1 MPLNAS
7 HTYIENP
14 FFSGSEGTLGTT
26 LGNKHTPILH
36 SPDQECH
43 PGNSA

>member
-1 MPLNAS
+1 MPRIPISKIL
-7 HTYIENP
+7 
-14 FFSGSEGTLGTT
+14 FFPGSEGTLGTT